1 MTALVTMLQHTNNTI
16 KSSCIIKLLLPLD
29 NGTNETC
36 ALCQMLFTHQMLFMT
51 AFIK

>member
-29 NGTNETC
+29 NGTDDMLYVKCCLPN
-36 ALCQMLFTHQMLFMT
+36 ALYDCLHKVVT
-51 AFIK
+51 